1 MQNKISSLWRV
12 DSGMDF
18 PPLHKRKKMKLLKP
32 KNGLDEASPW
42 ASTSTHK
49 DWMCKWNQNK
59 WKELALPFYI
69 RKRWIP
75 YFLIT
80 SLAH

>member
-49 DWMCKWNQNK
+49 D
-59 WKELALPFYI
+59 
-69 RKRWIP
+69 
-75 YFLIT
+75 
-80 SLAH
+80 